1 MQKDFELF
9 DEERLPADTHTV
21 HRQTVSDLLRTG
33 RVVGWRVRI
42 LERSQHDTKL

>member
-21 HRQTVSDLLRTG
+21 HGQTVSDLLRAG

-42 LERSQHDTKL
+42 WERERL